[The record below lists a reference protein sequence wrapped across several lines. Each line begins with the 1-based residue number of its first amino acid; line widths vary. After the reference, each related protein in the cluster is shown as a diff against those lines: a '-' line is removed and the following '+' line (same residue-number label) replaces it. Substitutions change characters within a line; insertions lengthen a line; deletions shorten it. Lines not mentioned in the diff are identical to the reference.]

1 MKHSLFRYR
10 PVIAL
15 GAALVSAGLVAG
27 CSGSSSSSS
36 AGSVSAAPQA
46 SGQGPQ
52 VDFST
57 VTLTVGDQAGVGS
70 QALLSAAG
78 LADKL
83 PFKVKWANF
92 NAGPVML
99 QAEASGAVDIGS
111 VGDAPP
117 VFTAAGGAPIAIVS
131 AVRNPVGYEAIV
143 VPKDSPITSVNQL
156 RGKKIGGNQGSNT
169 NYFTFQV
176 LNQAGLK
183 PSDVNLEY
191 LAPAAGLAAV
201 TNGSIDAW
209 AAWSPYIE
217 QATALHAARVLTDT
231 APYGT
236 HYSFNVA
243 SKPALAD
250 PGKAAAIREY
260 VRLWNQARVWA
271 NEHPDQWAA
280 YWSKATGLPLSVTG
294 PASRNSAAVPV
305 PITKEVIDSEQK
317 LVSTFATNGLTPKD
331 YDFSP
336 YVFTG
341 LNNLY
346 NA

>member
-1 MKHSLFRYR
+1 MKHSLSRYR
-10 PVIAL
+10 PAIAVS
-15 GAALVSAGLVAG
+15 AALLAAGLVAG
-27 CSGSSSSSS
+27 CSSGSSSTS
-36 AGSVSAAPQA
+36 ATAVSAAPQA
-46 SGQGPQ
+46 SGQGAQ
-52 VDFST
+52 VDLSN

-117 VFTAAGGAPIAIVS
+117 VFTAAGGAPIAVVS
-131 AVRNPVGYEAIV
+131 ATRNPAGYEAIV
-143 VPKDSPITSVNQL
+143 VPKNSPITSVDQL

-183 PSDVNLEY
+183 PSDVSLDY
-191 LAPAAGLAAV
+191 LAPAAGLAAL

-209 AAWSPYIE
+209 AAWSPYVE
-217 QATALHAARVLTDT
+217 QATVLHNARVLTDT

-236 HYSFNVA
+236 HYSYNVA
-243 SKPALAD
+243 SKQALTD

-260 VRLWNQARVWA
+260 VRLWNQARSWA
-271 NEHPDQWAA
+271 NAHPDQWAE
-280 YWSKATGLPLSVTG
+280 YWAKATGLPVSVTG
-294 PASRNSAAVPV
+294 LAARNSGGVPV
-305 PITKEVIDSEQK
+305 PITKEVTDSEQK
-317 LVSTFATNGLTPKD
+317 LVSTFATNGLIPKD

>member
-1 MKHSLFRYR
+1 MKHSPFRYR
-10 PVIAL
+10 SAVA
-15 GAALVSAGLVAG
+15 VSATLVA
-27 CSGSSSSSS
+27 SGLL
-36 AGSVSAAPQA
+36 AACGSPSPTSETTVSAAPQA
-46 SGQGPQ
+46 SGQGPR
-52 VDFST
+52 VDLSK

-78 LADKL
+78 LTEKL
-83 PFKVKWANF
+83 PFTVKWANF

-99 QAEASGAVDIGS
+99 QAAASGSVDIGS

-131 AVRNPVGYEAIV
+131 AVRNPAGYEAIV
-143 VPKDSPITSVNQL
+143 VPKNSPITSVDQL

-176 LNQAGLK
+176 LNKAGLK
-183 PSDVNLEY
+183 PSDVSLDY
-191 LAPAAGLAAV
+191 LAPAAGLAALA
-201 TNGSIDAW
+201 NGSIDAW

-217 QATALHAARVLTDT
+217 QATVQHGARVLTDT

-243 SKPALAD
+243 SKRALTD
-250 PGKAAAIREY
+250 PGKASAIREY

-271 NEHPDQWAA
+271 NEHPDQWAQF
-280 YWSKATGLPLSVTG
+280 WSKATGLPLSVT
-294 PASRNSAAVPV
+294 AVAARNSGGVPV
-305 PITKEVIDSEQK
+305 PITKEVSDSEQT
-317 LVSTFATNGLTPKD
+317 LVSTFAANGLTPKD

-346 NA
+346 GG